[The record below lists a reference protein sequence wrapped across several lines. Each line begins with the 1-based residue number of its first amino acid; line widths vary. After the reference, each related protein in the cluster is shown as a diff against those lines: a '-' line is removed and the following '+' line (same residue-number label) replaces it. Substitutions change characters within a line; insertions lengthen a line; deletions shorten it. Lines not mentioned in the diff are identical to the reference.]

1 MTLIIVMLLLIL
13 LACACVTLYAITI
26 TWSEFD
32 DKVSELS
39 AQQDEL
45 RKKIEKDDFGG
56 YKW

>member
-45 RKKIEKDDFGG
+45 RKKIEKDGDDGR
-56 YKW
+56 